1 MSLKFLVMP
10 RYSYTAIAMDGK
22 KIKGAITAESPY
34 AARRQLRARSIH
46 PSSVE
51 EISEVDEEKAVLS
64 SIFRRGNKNKL
75 IDFTKQLATL
85 LNSGIKL
92 TEALSVLALQ
102 ASDTRFKNVLTDIRD
117 RVVTG
122 ESFTDALKDYSDYFD
137 VIYISMVR
145 VGEVTGT
152 LGECLSTVAGFMEKR
167 RRVESKVKT
176 AMIYPVFLMIFC
188 IMAILILTTKV
199 IPSIGEQIERAG
211 QKLPW
216 ITRQL
221 MNVGYILTSWW
232 LLVVIV
238 GIFGIVWAAKRFL
251 KTHRGAYLHDKFILS
266 LPLFGPLIK
275 QRVVS
280 RFASTLSTLL
290 SSGLSMAE
298 SLRVVAE
305 VTGNTLMR
313 QAVHQ
318 ARERILA
325 GADIATPLRDSG
337 VIAPAIAHIIAVG
350 EKSGELEKML
360 KNISEDLEA
369 SSDVVIER
377 LSAALEPL
385 IIIAMAAIIGVIAYA
400 TILPILK
407 ISTVNF

>member
-1 MSLKFLVMP
+1 MP
-10 RYSYTAIAMDGK
+10 RYHYTAIAADGK
-22 KIKGAITAESPY
+22 KVKGAITAENPY
-34 AARRQLRARSIH
+34 AARKQLRVRSIH
-46 PSSVE
+46 PSSIE
-51 EISEVDEEKAVLS
+51 EVGEVDEKKAVLS
-64 SIFRRGNKNKL
+64 LIFRRGGKSKL

-92 TEALSVLALQ
+92 TEALSVLTLQ
-102 ASDTRFKNVLTDIRD
+102 TSDARFKNAITDIRD

-137 VIYISMVR
+137 VIYVSMVR

-152 LGECLSTVAGFMEKR
+152 LGESLSTIAGFMEKR
-167 RRVESKVKT
+167 QRVEAKVKT
-176 AMIYPVFLMIFC
+176 AMIYPVFLIFFC
-188 IMAILILTTKV
+188 IVAILILTTKV

-221 MNVGYILTSWW
+221 MNISYVMTSWW
-232 LLVVIV
+232 LLVVMGV
-238 GIFGIVWAAKRFL
+238 LFGIVWALKRFL
-251 KTHRGAYLHDKFILS
+251 KTKRGAYLRDKFMLS

-313 QAVHQ
+313 RAVQQ
-318 ARERILA
+318 ARERIIA

-337 VIAPAIAHIIAVG
+337 VIDPAIAHMVAVG

-377 LSAALEPL
+377 LGAALEPL
-385 IIIAMAAIIGVIAYA
+385 IIIVMAAVIGIIAYA

-407 ISTVNF
+407 ISAVNF

>member
-1 MSLKFLVMP
+1 
-10 RYSYTAIAMDGK
+10 
-22 KIKGAITAESPY
+22 
-34 AARRQLRARSIH
+34 
-46 PSSVE
+46 
-51 EISEVDEEKAVLS
+51 VDEKKAVLS
-64 SIFRRGNKNKL
+64 LIFRRGGKSKL

-92 TEALSVLALQ
+92 TEALSVLTLQ
-102 ASDTRFKNVLTDIRD
+102 TSDVRFKNALTDIRD
-117 RVVTG
+117 RVITG

-152 LGECLSTVAGFMEKR
+152 LGESLSTIAGFMEKR
-167 RRVESKVKT
+167 QRVESKVKT
-176 AMIYPVFLMIFC
+176 AMIYPVILIMFC
-188 IMAILILTTKV
+188 VVAVLILTTKV
-199 IPSIGEQIERAG
+199 IPKIAEQIERTG

-216 ITRQL
+216 ITRQM
-221 MNVGYILTSWW
+221 MNISYVLTSWW
-232 LLVVIV
+232 LLVIIV
-238 GIFGIVWAAKRFL
+238 GLFGIVWAVKRFL
-251 KTHRGAYLHDKFILS
+251 KTQRGAYLRDKFMLS

-313 QAVHQ
+313 RAVHQ
-318 ARERILA
+318 ARERIIA

-337 VIAPAIAHIIAVG
+337 VIAPAIAHMVAVG

-377 LSAALEPL
+377 LGAVLEPL
-385 IIIAMAAIIGVIAYA
+385 IIIVMAAIIGTIGYA
-400 TILPILK
+400 TFLPILEVSAGK
-407 ISTVNF
+407 F

>member
-1 MSLKFLVMP
+1 MP
-10 RYSYTAIAMDGK
+10 RYHYTALAADGK
-22 KIKGAITAESPY
+22 KVKGAITAENPY
-34 AARRQLRARSIH
+34 AARKQLRVRSIH
-46 PSSVE
+46 PSSIE
-51 EISEVDEEKAVLS
+51 EVGEVDEKKAVLS
-64 SIFRRGNKNKL
+64 LIFRRGGKSKL

-92 TEALSVLALQ
+92 TEALSVLTLQ
-102 ASDTRFKNVLTDIRD
+102 TSDARFKNAITDIRD

-137 VIYISMVR
+137 VIYVSMVR

-152 LGECLSTVAGFMEKR
+152 LGESISTIAGFMEKR
-167 RRVESKVKT
+167 QRVEAKVKT
-176 AMIYPVFLMIFC
+176 AMIYPVILIIFC
-188 IMAILILTTKV
+188 IVAILILTTQV
-199 IPSIGEQIERAG
+199 IPKIAEQIERTG
-211 QKLPW
+211 QQLPW

-221 MNVGYILTSWW
+221 MNISYVMTSWW
-232 LLVVIV
+232 LLVVMGV
-238 GIFGIVWAAKRFL
+238 LFGIVWALKRFL
-251 KTHRGAYLHDKFILS
+251 KTKRGAYLRDKFMLS

-290 SSGLSMAE
+290 SSGLSIAE
-298 SLRVVAE
+298 SLRVVSE

-313 QAVHQ
+313 QAVQQ
-318 ARERILA
+318 ARERIIA

-337 VIAPAIAHIIAVG
+337 VIAPAIAHMVAVG

-377 LSAALEPL
+377 LGAAIEPL
-385 IIIAMAAIIGVIAYA
+385 IIIVMAAVIGIIAYA
-400 TILPILK
+400 TILPILEVSAGK
-407 ISTVNF
+407 F

>member
-1 MSLKFLVMP
+1 MP
-10 RYSYTAIAMDGK
+10 RYHYTALAADGK
-22 KIKGAITAESPY
+22 KVKGAITAETPY
-34 AARRQLRARSIH
+34 AARKQLRVRSIH
-46 PSSVE
+46 PSSIE
-51 EISEVDEEKAVLS
+51 EVGEVDEKKAVLS
-64 SIFRRGNKNKL
+64 LIFRRGGKSKL

-92 TEALSVLALQ
+92 TEALSVLTLQ
-102 ASDTRFKNVLTDIRD
+102 TSDARFKNAITDIRD

-137 VIYISMVR
+137 VIYVSMVR

-152 LGECLSTVAGFMEKR
+152 LGESISTIAGFMEKR
-167 RRVESKVKT
+167 QRVEAKVKT
-176 AMIYPVFLMIFC
+176 AMIYPVILIIFC
-188 IMAILILTTKV
+188 IVAILILTTQV
-199 IPSIGEQIERAG
+199 IPKIAEQIERTG
-211 QKLPW
+211 QELPW

-221 MNVGYILTSWW
+221 MNISYVMTGWW
-232 LLVVIV
+232 LLVVIGAFV
-238 GIFGIVWAAKRFL
+238 GIVWVLKRFL
-251 KTHRGAYLHDKFILS
+251 KTKRGAYLRDKFMLS

-290 SSGLSMAE
+290 SSGLSIAE
-298 SLRVVAE
+298 SLRVVSE

-313 QAVHQ
+313 QAVQQ
-318 ARERILA
+318 ARERIIA

-337 VIAPAIAHIIAVG
+337 VIAPAIAHMVAVG

-377 LSAALEPL
+377 LGAAIEPL
-385 IIIAMAAIIGVIAYA
+385 IIIVMAAIIGIIAYA
-400 TILPILK
+400 TILPILEVSAGK
-407 ISTVNF
+407 F